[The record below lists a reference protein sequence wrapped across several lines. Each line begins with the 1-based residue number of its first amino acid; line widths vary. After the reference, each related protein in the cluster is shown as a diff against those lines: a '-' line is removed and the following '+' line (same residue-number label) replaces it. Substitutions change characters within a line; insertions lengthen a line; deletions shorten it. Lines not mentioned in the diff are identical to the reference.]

1 MKASS
6 AILTGLSL
14 LLLVGCSMRRKGFH
28 RDQDEVGKLRP
39 RLALLREGM
48 SLEEVSTTLG
58 VKLFPSGGSVNWF
71 IYSYPGPLDPKH
83 QFELSCCFTN
93 DALQRATPNLY
104 ETWPK

>member
-6 AILTGLSL
+6 AILTALSL
-14 LLLVGCSMRRKGFH
+14 LLLVGCSSRRTGFH

-39 RLALLREGM
+39 RLALLRAGM
-48 SLEEVSTTLG
+48 SPEEVSTTLG

-71 IYSYPGPLDPKH
+71 YYYYPGPFDPKH

-93 DALQRATPNLY
+93 DAFQHATLNLY
-104 ETWPK
+104 ET